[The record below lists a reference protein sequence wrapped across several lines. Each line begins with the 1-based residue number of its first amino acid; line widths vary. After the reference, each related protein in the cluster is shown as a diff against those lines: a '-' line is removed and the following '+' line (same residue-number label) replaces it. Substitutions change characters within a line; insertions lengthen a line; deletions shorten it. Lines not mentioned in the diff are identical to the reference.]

1 VAEAQTDN
9 EESGAE
15 SDSSAGV
22 GRFLY
27 RLALAGVGSVVL
39 AQEEISGLFRRS
51 EDSDEDEGS
60 EEEPSSDDD
69 DSGAANDPAT
79 RHMYATVDRVLH
91 TFNLPSRGDVDELT
105 QKIDALAAK
114 VEALKG

>member
-1 VAEAQTDN
+1 MADGPAEDQEN
-9 EESGAE
+9 ETEREG
-15 SDSSAGV
+15 SAGV

-39 AQEEISGLFRRS
+39 AQEEISGLFRRPDGS
-51 EDSDEDEGS
+51 EGS
-60 EEEPSSDDD
+60 EDGSNVEDGVDPDAD
-69 DSGAANDPAT
+69 DPAT

-114 VEALKG
+114 VEAIKG